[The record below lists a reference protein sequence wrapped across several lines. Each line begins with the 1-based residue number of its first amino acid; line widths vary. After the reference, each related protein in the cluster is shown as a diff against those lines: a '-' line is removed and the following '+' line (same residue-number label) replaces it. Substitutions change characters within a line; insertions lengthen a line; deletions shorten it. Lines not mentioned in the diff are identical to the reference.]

1 MLTDARQLELRH
13 PTLCGGRFESLQTAH
28 EGFESTTVFG
38 MNGHGS
44 RFPENRC
51 FEWNPVQRIAG
62 PAGSLG
68 ESMPRSVDGC
78 DASEEASEAASEEVS
93 AEAERLGS
101 VGGLAGA
108 AGGVEGGGAN
118 VSRFAMGLDIVAA
131 TGMAASRNSSK
142 RLRHFVVLATDSL
155 RLRSVRFKSLAA

>member
-1 MLTDARQLELRH
+1 MLTDARQLELGH

-28 EGFESTTVFG
+28 EGFESATVFG
-38 MNGHGS
+38 MDGHGS

-78 DASEEASEAASEEVS
+78 DASEEAS
-93 AEAERLGS
+93 AEAERLDS
-101 VGGLAGA
+101 VGGLAGAAGA

-155 RLRSVRFKSLAA
+155 RLRSVRFKSLSA